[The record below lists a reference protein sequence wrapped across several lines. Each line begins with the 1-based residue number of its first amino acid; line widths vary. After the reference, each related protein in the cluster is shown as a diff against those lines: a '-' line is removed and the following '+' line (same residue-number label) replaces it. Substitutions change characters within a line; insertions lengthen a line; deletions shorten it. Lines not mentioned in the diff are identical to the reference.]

1 MNFDLEEFVDLVRR
15 ANDQHHFEGKDGREY
30 CVDNAGNVE
39 LLDHDPIET
48 PLKLSQLTSLVDWF
62 KRDGDPEQML
72 IHVVSPTRVEVVG
85 NLDYQGKRPVYVQV
99 NAIVPKI
106 EYGDFYGQE
115 AMIIMLQSKFEY
127 TKDRDL
133 LLKVIGNL
141 REEKVN
147 QQTDD
152 GVSQSV
158 QINSGVASVS
168 EVKVPNPVV
177 LSPYRTFQEI
187 SQPAS
192 TFIFRMR
199 EGMRSALFEAD
210 NAAWQVDAKQYIK
223 EYLQKNIG
231 DKKVTVLA

>member
-1 MNFDLEEFVDLVRR
+1 M
-15 ANDQHHFEGKDGREY
+15 
-30 CVDNAGNVE
+30 
-39 LLDHDPIET
+39 
-48 PLKLSQLTSLVDWF
+48 
-62 KRDGDPEQML
+62 
-72 IHVVSPTRVEVVG
+72 
-85 NLDYQGKRPVYVQV
+85 
-99 NAIVPKI
+99 
-106 EYGDFYGQE
+106 
-115 AMIIMLQSKFEY
+115 
-127 TKDRDL
+127 
-133 LLKVIGNL
+133 IGNL

-177 LSPYRTFQEI
+177 LSPYRTFQEV

-199 EGMRSALFEAD
+199 EGMKSALFEAD

-223 EYLQKNIG
+223 EYLQKNIN